1 MTTPAVALTECLQ
14 CIFSQVGRPF
24 CGVEKC
30 KFSQTRPATA
40 KAKVHS
46 LQTLLPDPPLLFS
59 RIESCKARTIR
70 VNREAAGGR
79 AVKSKQ
85 PMASCCRAREEGRPV
100 VCEAAAVMS
109 PAPAAA
115 SATSA
120 REQAG
125 RRHLRRT
132 ARAFLPRA
140 AVRGGGRRKEGG
152 ARINTPPA
160 IPMNKC
166 SLVISKQNKE
176 LNSPTTRSPAF
187 LRAPPA
193 TISLGNHHALVLPTM
208 IMCVVVCPARTGR
221 GAARCSDGQS
231 AARLSSVSS
240 RRGVARSSPGLHA
253 YRRAP
258 RLRLIGLEVAGPE
271 DEDGARRGGVMI
283 QKCCRASVGTRY
295 FKRSI

>member
-40 KAKVHS
+40 KAKVNS
-46 LQTLLPDPPLLFS
+46 PQTLLPEPPLLFS
-59 RIESCKARTIR
+59 RIESSHNQRSRRRQGCQKQAAYGFMLPRTR
-70 VNREAAGGR
+70 
-79 AVKSKQ
+79 
-85 PMASCCRAREEGRPV
+85 GRP
-100 VCEAAAVMS
+100 
-109 PAPAAA
+109 
-115 SATSA
+115 T
-120 REQAG
+120 G
-125 RRHLRRT
+125 RMRGGSGHVLRRRLLLPHLRESRLV
-132 ARAFLPRA
+132 AGIFDALLVLLPRA

-240 RRGVARSSPGLHA
+240 RR
-253 YRRAP
+253 
-258 RLRLIGLEVAGPE
+258 
-271 DEDGARRGGVMI
+271 
-283 QKCCRASVGTRY
+283 
-295 FKRSI
+295 